1 MFIKMKKIL
10 SFLLSFFFV
19 ACSSDEPVID
29 DKVDSSSS
37 NIEVFDLFTMRYEP
51 YNRQTTESRYC
62 DIICVVNDD
71 VVAMPLNLTV
81 YLKDGSSIIT
91 GFSSSYYNLE
101 NGSGWGTI
109 KQFGVQSYG
118 YGFNNTSFNSVK
130 EMVLLYST
138 LDDKRELIYKTVLL
152 YGDGKKCNKVLRS
165 FFK

>member
-1 MFIKMKKIL
+1 MKKIL
-10 SFLLSFFFV
+10 PFLLSFFFV

-101 NGSGWGTI
+101 NGSGW
-109 KQFGVQSYG
+109 
-118 YGFNNTSFNSVK
+118 
-130 EMVLLYST
+130 
-138 LDDKRELIYKTVLL
+138 EL
-152 YGDGKKCNKVLRS
+152 
-165 FFK
+165 

>member
-1 MFIKMKKIL
+1 MKKIL
-10 SFLLSFFFV
+10 PFLLSFFFV

-37 NIEVFDLFTMRYEP
+37 NVVEFSDGTITFEP
-51 YNRQTTESRYC
+51 YNSHYIKEKYC
-62 DIICVVNDD
+62 DIICVIKED
-71 VVAMPLNLTV
+71 VVAIPLNLTV